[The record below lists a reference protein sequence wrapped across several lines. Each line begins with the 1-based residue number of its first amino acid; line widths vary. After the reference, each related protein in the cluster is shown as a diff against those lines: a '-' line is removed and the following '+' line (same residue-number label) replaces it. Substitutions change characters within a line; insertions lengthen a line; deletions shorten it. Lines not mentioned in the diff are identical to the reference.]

1 MTRTFSTFVASVAL
15 ALLSLSAH
23 ALELGDSPLALVSD
37 SDLEAAVVHTA
48 DDSQALVKLSGVNH
62 PLDGVVM
69 LAEIEERED
78 SSRAYRA
85 EVDGKMRSLVVYAS
99 SYWAPTDYTAYV
111 PGQQEPYAV
120 KADEER
126 SAQINLDEL
135 MAQYEQQKNEGV
147 QAELARFDRGK
158 ALQRQQSALQA
169 IDESAS
175 KVCGSPVT
183 TRVDWEALTNE
194 QLNSLSISGYCGQVA
209 AEMEYLCL
217 SDDGFKERVREISEV
232 DCGFADSLNLG
243 RDGQKVVFQT
253 KEDAKNQRETINGF
267 LQTL

>member
-1 MTRTFSTFVASVAL
+1 MTRTLSAFVAPVAL
-15 ALLSLSAH
+15 ALLSLSAY
-23 ALELGDSPLALVSD
+23 ALELGDRPLALVSD
-37 SDLEAAVVHTA
+37 SDLEAVVVHTA
-48 DDSQALVKLSGVNH
+48 DNSQALVKLSGVNH

-69 LAEIEERED
+69 LAGIEERED
-78 SSRAYRA
+78 GSRAYRA
-85 EVDGKMRSLVVYAS
+85 EVDGKLRSLLVYAS

-120 KADEER
+120 NVNEER
-126 SAQINLDEL
+126 SSQINLDQL
-135 MAQYEQQKNEGV
+135 MAQYEQQKSKGV

-175 KVCGSPVT
+175 TVCGSPVT
-183 TRVDWEALTNE
+183 TRVDWAALTNE
-194 QLNSLSISGYCGQVA
+194 QLNNLNISGYCGQVA

-232 DCGFADSLNLG
+232 ACGFADSLNLG

-253 KEDAKNQRETINGF
+253 REDARNQRETINGF
-267 LQTL
+267 LQAL